1 MTTTSDAHETVRDPG
16 WYSNIGGFMAYE
28 EESPSTL
35 ELLSI
40 PFLLLLVVLY
50 APFWATDKLREKWR
64 RRKRRGD
71 RRRTGTRS

>member
-40 PFLLLLVVLY
+40 PFLLLLLVFVLALY
-50 APFWATDKLREKWR
+50 APFWAIDRLREKWR
-64 RRKRRGD
+64 RRKC
-71 RRRTGTRS
+71 